1 MCYKIPTGTFKWCKY
16 VICMF
21 CYHCNNFFFH
31 CSLCFLKL
39 LCLPSV
45 HSLAGFLFFIF
56 YSRLFMCYKLMC
68 SGVWATQVLK
78 SVWIICSTTTLFMS
92 IVFNPLHPNISC
104 IFSLLSS
111 IYFLKYWKG
120 EFGSQSRGSL
130 VGDHFLYSLDINL

>member
-16 VICMF
+16 IFACSVIIVIIS
-21 CYHCNNFFFH
+21 FFFH
-31 CSLCFLKL
+31 GSLCFPKL

-78 SVWIICSTTTLFMS
+78 SVWIICSATKLFMS
-92 IVFNPLHPNISC
+92 IVFNPLHPNISMH
-104 IFSLLSS
+104 ILLTVLF
-111 IYFLKYWKG
+111 IFLKVPKRRIWFTIKR
-120 EFGSQSRGSL
+120 FSSWWSFPL
-130 VGDHFLYSLDINL
+130 FSWH

>member
-16 VICMF
+16 IFARSVIIVII
-21 CYHCNNFFFH
+21 FFH

-78 SVWIICSTTTLFMS
+78 SVWIICSATKLFMS
-92 IVFNPLHPNISC
+92 IVFNPLHPNISMH
-104 IFSLLSS
+104 ILLTVLY
-111 IYFLKYWKG
+111 IFLKVLKRRIWFIVKR
-120 EFGSQSRGSL
+120 FSSWWSFPL
-130 VGDHFLYSLDINL
+130 FSWH